1 MSEGDLDNPIWASL
15 ASRHRALAL
24 GAGGLAR
31 YPAEVAPFLGWA
43 SADAG
48 EGADADAALAA
59 LVPAGDTA
67 LALGVAPRPGPRW
80 RLSHLGDLAQ
90 MICRAPI
97 AEPDAGGDDAPIVE
111 LGAAGRE
118 DALALTA
125 LVYPHY
131 FRPRTME
138 LGRYFGIYQD
148 GRLAAMAGERMGTD
162 GYTELSAICTHP
174 DFLGRGHARRL
185 LAFLA
190 NDNHARGRIP
200 FLHVS
205 QENPRAVG
213 LYLRNGFELRRAI
226 PFWSLSRAEP
236 ARS

>member
-1 MSEGDLDNPIWASL
+1 MSEDVLDNPIWASL
-15 ASRHRALAL
+15 RSRHRALAL
-24 GAGGLAR
+24 GEGAVTR
-31 YPAEVAPFLGWA
+31 YPAQVAPFLGVA
-43 SADAG
+43 ADAQI
-48 EGADADAALAA
+48 DDAALRA

-67 LALGVAPRPGPRW
+67 LGLGRAPALGAGWELRPVA
-80 RLSHLGDLAQ
+80 DLAQ
-90 MICRAPI
+90 MICRAPVPVP
-97 AEPDAGGDDAPIVE
+97 AVAGEAPIVE
-111 LGAAGRE
+111 LGADRRE
-118 DALALTA
+118 DVLALTA

-138 LGRYFGIYQD
+138 LGRYFGLYED
-148 GRLAAMAGERMGTD
+148 GRLAAMAGERMGMD

-205 QENPRAVG
+205 HENPRAVE
-213 LYLRNGFELRRAI
+213 LYLRNGFELRRDIA
-226 PFWSLSRAEP
+226 FWSLRQAG
-236 ARS
+236 